1 MGRILQ
7 SRVHSEYGYF
17 LSLLSPA
24 DVATMIAL
32 AAVMLIFRGDHEA
45 TMRDGYAVMASVII
59 PIAMWMAF
67 SKGIGAPPF
76 VRYVVLYVICGVVL
90 FVRHSFGGL
99 GSAVGAAVLVVA
111 NVGITQLMK

>member
-1 MGRILQ
+1 M
-7 SRVHSEYGYF
+7 HSEYGYF

-24 DVATMIAL
+24 DVATM
-32 AAVMLIFRGDHEA
+32 
-45 TMRDGYAVMASVII
+45 
-59 PIAMWMAF
+59 
-67 SKGIGAPPF
+67 
-76 VRYVVLYVICGVVL
+76 VL